1 MNQFDHLGYDGL
13 HNLGYSSIL
22 QINIVRQV
30 TTDLLQDG
38 QEESVVLAFKESVQD
53 RVDDEVWSQ
62 LGLCEVSGGDNDWL
76 IQTLMK

>member
-1 MNQFDHLGYDGL
+1 MNQFDQLGYDGL
-13 HNLGYSSIL
+13 HNLGYSTIL

-38 QEESVVLAFKESVQD
+38 QEESVVLAFKESVED
-53 RVDDEVWSQ
+53 RVDDEVGSQ
-62 LGLCEVSGGDNDWL
+62 LGLYKVSGGDNDWF